1 MDRRN
6 FITGGIGAII
16 GGFGFSNAH
25 SQLDVSQEFLHKLS
39 NGFGAFVTGYGD
51 KRYAYVQA
59 FEEGKTYFLAY
70 GLEDSTE
77 TVDMQQYKH
86 TRLKKGEP
94 LILRINIENTQTSP
108 IERFEDRNLNGIVDA
123 FAVETI
129 DKAGMIHEKPID
141 FGNLSSKEREV
152 IQLKYE
158 RGLRALT
165 RKLPYR

>member
-16 GGFGFSNAH
+16 GGFSFSNAH
-25 SQLDVSQEFLHKLS
+25 SQLNVSQEFLHRLGNNWAS
-39 NGFGAFVTGYGD
+39 FVTGYGKD
-51 KRYAYVQA
+51 RYVGLQA
-59 FEEGKTYFLAY
+59 FEGGKTYFLAY
-70 GLEDSTE
+70 GLEDVTE
-77 TVDMQQYKH
+77 TVDKQQYKH

-94 LILRINIENTQTSP
+94 LILRINLENTQTSP
-108 IERFEDRNLNGIVDA
+108 IKRFEDRNLDGIVDA
-123 FAVETI
+123 FTIETI

-141 FGNLSSKEREV
+141 IGNLPSKEKEA